1 MKNNFIG
8 LALIVYSLFVI
19 GLTTFFAATFGDIY
33 IALGFVIG
41 IYIVIKTQHLFKY
54 KSLEEKFE
62 EELHDYK
69 NYLKKDLPKNNEI
82 VDGDYFDDET
92 PGF

>member
-8 LALIVYSLFVI
+8 LALIIYSFFVI
-19 GLTTFFAATFGDIY
+19 GLTTFFAATLGEIY
-33 IALGFVIG
+33 IALGFIIG

-62 EELHDYK
+62 EDFEFFI
-69 NYLKKDLPKNNEI
+69 KK
-82 VDGDYFDDET
+82 FC
-92 PGF
+92 

>member
-8 LALIVYSLFVI
+8 LALIIYSFFVI
-19 GLTTFFAATFGDIY
+19 GLTTFFAATLGEIY
-33 IALGFVIG
+33 IALGFIIG

-54 KSLEEKFE
+54 KSIEEKFE

-69 NYLKKDLPKNNEI
+69 NHFKKDLPKNNKI
-82 VDGDYFDDET
+82 VDGDYFEDET

>member
-8 LALIVYSLFVI
+8 LALIIYSFFVI
-19 GLTTFFAATFGDIY
+19 GLTTFFAATLGDIY

-41 IYIVIKTQHLFKY
+41 VYIVIKTQHLFKY
-54 KSLEEKFE
+54 KTLE

-69 NYLKKDLPKNNEI
+69 NYLKKDLPKDDEI
-82 VDGDYFDDET
+82 IDGDYFEDET
-92 PGF
+92 PSF